1 VSQFPK
7 LPIKELPKPIH
18 WKKAIGVGIVVTGL
32 AIGTGELILWPH
44 VILKYGLSFIFLG
57 VLGFYFQYIL
67 NKEVARLTLATG
79 ESFFT
84 TSARY
89 LSWIP
94 FFWIPAAIL
103 LYVWPGWASS
113 IGTIL
118 TSFFGFGNYIYWA
131 WAVLV
136 LLLIITLLGKRAY
149 VLLERT
155 LFLIVPIFFLL
166 LAIVTGFNLYL
177 FADKNLLTELFK
189 FPDLTQDIDYR
200 VLFTAVVFAGAGGLL
215 NLCVSLWYKDK
226 GLGMAMYSPKIV
238 NPITGKQVA
247 DYNLGE
253 TFEPNEKNILK
264 WKGWMKYVQ
273 IDQQFTFL
281 ILGILTLL
289 MLGINAFVVLGPLG
303 VVPEGIQVASVQAE
317 IFGGAWGIVG
327 EKVFLLMTFLMLFSV
342 TWTVLDA
349 LARILTDTLAVHSK
363 HGKWQGVFG
372 LLRNYSASTLY
383 YSIFIVVVL
392 IGMTLVPLREP
403 LVLLTISGVLG
414 GFTMAF
420 YTPFLLF
427 INNHFLPKE
436 LRPGWWTNLMLVSM
450 SIMFLSFVVLTT
462 LSFI

>member
-1 VSQFPK
+1 MSQFPD
-7 LPIKELPKPIH
+7 LPIKELPEPVH

-67 NKEVARLTLATG
+67 NREVARLALATG

-89 LSWIP
+89 LTWIP
-94 FFWIPAAIL
+94 FFWIPAAVL
-103 LYVWPGWASS
+103 LYIWPGWASS

-118 TSFFGFGNYIYWA
+118 VSLFGFGTHIVWA
-131 WAVLV
+131 WVVLG
-136 LLLIITLLGKRAY
+136 LLLVITFLGKRAY
-149 VLLERT
+149 TLLERT
-155 LFLIVPIFFLL
+155 LFIIVPLFFTLL
-166 LAIVTGFNLYL
+166 VIVTIFNLYL
-177 FADKNLLTELFK
+177 FADKTLITELFK
-189 FPDLTQDIDYR
+189 FPDFTQTIDYR

-226 GLGMAMYSPKIV
+226 GLGMALYSPKIV

-247 DYNLGE
+247 DYELGE
-253 TFEPNEKNILK
+253 TFEPTEENLSR
-264 WKGWMKYVQ
+264 WRGWMRYVQ
-273 IDQQFTFL
+273 IDQQIAFL

-303 VVPEGIQVASVQAE
+303 VIPEGIQVASVQAE
-317 IFGGAWGIVG
+317 IFGGAWGIIG
-327 EKVFLLMTFLMLFSV
+327 EKIFLLMTFLMLFSV

-349 LARILTDTLAVHSK
+349 LSRILTDTLAIHSK
-363 HGKWQGVFG
+363 HGKWQKVFG
-372 LLRNYSASTLY
+372 LLKNYSASTLY
-383 YSIFIVVVL
+383 YSIFVIVVL
-392 IGMTLVPLREP
+392 IGMVLVPLREP

-414 GFTMAF
+414 GFTMAL
-420 YTPFLLF
+420 YTPLLLW
-427 INNHFLPKE
+427 INNSFLPKE

-450 SIMFLSFVVLTT
+450 SLLFLVFVVVTILSF
-462 LSFI
+462 F